1 VPEVDHFS
9 LNLSENANRRTLY
22 REGRDMRTLADSW
35 VRALWSVAYYR
46 LSALLE
52 AEVGRVS
59 KNGVF
64 PKSREVFMHVC
75 GMNAEFPRS
84 ELTGRTM
91 PGQP

>member
-1 VPEVDHFS
+1 
-9 LNLSENANRRTLY
+9 
-22 REGRDMRTLADSW
+22 MRTLADSW
-35 VRALWSVAYYR
+35 VRALWSVAYHR

-64 PKSREVFMHVC
+64 PKSRKVFMHVC
-75 GMNAEFPRS
+75 GMNAPKFPGS

-91 PGQP
+91 PGQS